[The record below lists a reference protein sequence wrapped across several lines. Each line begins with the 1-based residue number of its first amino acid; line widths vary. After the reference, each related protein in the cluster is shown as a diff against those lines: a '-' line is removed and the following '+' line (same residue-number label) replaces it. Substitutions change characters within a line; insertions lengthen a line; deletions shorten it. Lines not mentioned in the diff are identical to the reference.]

1 MKMRVMAVLLTLMVG
16 LIFVGAAYGAEA
28 HGEEATTWTTKLI
41 LFRVVNTLILF
52 AILVYFLKSPLVTY
66 FSERREKIRREL
78 DEVKEQ
84 RNLAEKKLKE
94 YEEKI
99 AGMEQEL
106 EKMKENLRQA
116 AKADGEKVMASAEQ
130 MAEKIK
136 ETAKLTAEQELRKAK
151 TMLQNEAVEMA
162 IEVAESL
169 ITDKI
174 TDQDR
179 KAIVEDY
186 LGKVGGMK

>member
-1 MKMRVMAVLLTLMVG
+1 MRMRAVAVLLVLVLGLLMA
-16 LIFVGAAYGAEA
+16 GAAFGAEA
-28 HGEEATTWTTKLI
+28 HGEAAETWTTKMI

-52 AILVYFLKSPLVTY
+52 AILVYFLKTPLATY
-66 FSERREKIRREL
+66 FSERSEKIRREI

-84 RNLAEKKLKE
+84 RNQAEIKLKE

-116 AKADGEKVMASAEQ
+116 AQADGAKVMESAEE
-130 MAEKIK
+130 MAAKIK
-136 ETAKLTAEQELRKAK
+136 ESARLTAEQELRKAK

-162 IEVAESL
+162 MEVAEAL